1 MISFNEFKKIELI
14 AAKISGVEDI
24 EGKDKLYKIKIDI
37 GSGEKQ
43 IVAGV
48 KEFYPKEDL
57 EGKTIIVVNNLEPA
71 AIGGQKSEAMLLAAK
86 NNEGKYSIVFL
97 DGNISPGTMVE

>member
-14 AAKISGVEDI
+14 AAKISSVGDI
-24 EGKDKLYKIKIDI
+24 EGRDKLYKIMLDV
-37 GSGEKQ
+37 GAGEKQ

-48 KEFYPKEDL
+48 KEFYSKEEL

-71 AIGGQKSEAMLLAAK
+71 SIGGQKSEAMLLAAK
-86 NNEGKYSIVFL
+86 NSEGKYKVVFLEDSIV
-97 DGNISPGTMVE
+97 PGTMVE